1 MVQTKQKQKI
11 FIEGFI
17 SKEPP
22 WDAHNTPKTH
32 SFINQIQFK
41 IKNGSS
47 TKCFKKNLVKKG
59 LAFARDL
66 SQQNSAGSFF
76 IFSADFTSFGV
87 LLFFP

>member
-1 MVQTKQKQKI
+1 MVQTKQKQKN

-17 SKEPP
+17 SQYP
-22 WDAHNTPKTH
+22 H